1 MKLSPFIHR
10 SMKESSSR
18 DHMVAIKTSEDT
30 SSVNGECRTILLSL
44 LQDRNGFI
52 VSPSEC
58 NEVRWIYDGGA
69 RTVKVNLDSE

>member
-18 DHMVAIKTSEDT
+18 NHMVAIKTSEDT
-30 SSVNGECRTILLSL
+30 SVNGECHTILLSL

-69 RTVKVNLDSE
+69 QTVKVNLDSE